1 MPWNPDGT
9 RKKPSTYKMKYQG
22 NNSAFPFKTEASTK
36 TKKWYV
42 DNYEENKGKPGFK
55 EAMNKAFGGETKM
68 KGKTSITTK
77 KE

>member
-9 RKKPSTYKMKYQG
+9 RKKSSSYKMKYS
-22 NNSAFPFKTEASTK
+22 NSAFPFKTEASTK

-42 DNYEENKGKPGFK
+42 DNYEKNKDKPGFK
-55 EAMNKAFGGETKM
+55 DAMNKAFGGETEM

-77 KE
+77 KV